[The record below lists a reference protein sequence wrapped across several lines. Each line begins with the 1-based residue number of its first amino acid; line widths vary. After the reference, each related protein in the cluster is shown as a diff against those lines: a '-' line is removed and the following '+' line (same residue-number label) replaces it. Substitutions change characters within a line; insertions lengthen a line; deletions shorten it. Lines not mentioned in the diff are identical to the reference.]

1 MPALRPVIVCV
12 DDEKI
17 ILDSLQ
23 EQILRRL
30 GDRFDCEVAE
40 SPEEGLE
47 LIEDLIQEKREI
59 AVVISDHIMPRM
71 YGDQFLIEVH
81 QKLPSTLKILLTG
94 QASMDAVRN
103 AINHARLHRYVMK
116 PWQEEDLMLA
126 VEEAALSYL
135 SYLERLE
142 YSSVISQ
149 LTSAT
154 QKISGKITRSEIN
167 RVALEEALRTLQA
180 EEGLILIQ
188 QEENLIVE
196 IHGKNSAQGKFELLY
211 EGLSDP
217 LYLQDTI
224 QDILEKY
231 MDDSLPDYVLLAP
244 IRLGNLTQ
252 GYLFVQNPKTKLAF
266 SPVKSNAA
274 KILADQIA
282 ISWKSASA
290 IEEINRQKRDLEE
303 AQQDIQES
311 LEYARRI
318 QLSLMP
324 SEDTFRLKF
333 PGSFYIYKPLQ
344 ALGGDFIWVYD
355 EGSRFYIASI
365 DCTGHGVP
373 GALVS
378 IVVNVALNTLVRE
391 YHITAPDILLS
402 MLDMRVRE
410 SLHHHEH
417 RDGAEIGLLILDK
430 NEQKAI
436 YTGTKRNP
444 LLYFSDGEFQKIKT
458 TTPGIGDILPTKEAP
473 PIELSFLPASSFPIY
488 EIPLRKNMW
497 FFLYSD
503 GFQDILGGPE
513 NRRLGASKVDEVLK
527 KSCDASPLSPKEFVL
542 RFLEDYLSYPD
553 AQQLD
558 DILVIGLRYDP

>member
-47 LIEDLIQEKREI
+47 LIQDLIQEKREI

-81 QKLPSTLKILLTG
+81 QKLPSALKILLTG
-94 QASMDAVRN
+94 QASMDSVRN
-103 AINHARLHRYVMK
+103 AINHARLYRYVMK
-116 PWQEEDLMLA
+116 PWQEEELMLA

-154 QKISGKITRSEIN
+154 QKISSKITRSEIN
-167 RVALEEALRTLQA
+167 RTALEEALRTLQA
-180 EEGLILIQ
+180 EEGFILTQ
-188 QEENLIVE
+188 SEEGLFVE
-196 IHGKNSAQGKFELLY
+196 IHGKNLSQRRFELLY
-211 EGLSDP
+211 EGKSDP
-217 LYLQDTI
+217 HYLQEMI
-224 QDILEKY
+224 QDIAEKY
-231 MDDSLPDYVLLAP
+231 MEDSLPDYMLLAP

-252 GYLFVQNPKTKLAF
+252 GYLFVQNPQTRLAF
-266 SPVKSNAA
+266 SPIKSNAA

-290 IEEINRQKRDLEE
+290 IEEINRQKKDLEE

-318 QLSLMP
+318 QMSLMP
-324 SEDTFRLKF
+324 SEEMIKLRF

-344 ALGGDFIWVYD
+344 ALGGDFIWVHD

-391 YHITAPDILLS
+391 YHITAPDMILS

-444 LLYFSDGEFQKIKT
+444 LLYFCDGEFRKIKSA
-458 TTPGIGDILPTKEAP
+458 TPGIGDTLSAKEEVSTE
-473 PIELSFLPASSFPIY
+473 ISFLPASSFCVH

-497 FFLYSD
+497 FFLYTD

-513 NRRLGASKVDEVLK
+513 GRRLGAAKADEVLK
-527 KSCDASPLSPKEFVL
+527 KSCETSLTTPKDFIL
-542 RFLEDYLSYPD
+542 RFLEDYLSYPE

-558 DILVIGLRYDP
+558 DILVIGLRYDT